1 MQSRISEQEGQALVR
16 LARKTIEN
24 YLGLQASGGEAAPEP
39 PESEELRKP
48 RGVFVTLHK
57 KGRLR
62 GCIGYLEAREP
73 VVEAVKDNA
82 LNAAFRDP
90 RFSPVMPSE
99 LPDLDI
105 EVSVLTEP
113 RPLQYAG
120 VRDLLEKLRPGVD
133 GVIIR
138 KGFSSATFLPQVW
151 EQLPDGREF
160 LGQLCLKAGL
170 PADAWMRGDLEVLTY
185 QVQCFEE
192 KRR

>member
-1 MQSRISEQEGQALVR
+1 M
-16 LARKTIEN
+16 
-24 YLGLQASGGEAAPEP
+24 
-39 PESEELRKP
+39 
-48 RGVFVTLHK
+48 FVTLHK